1 MNSPS
6 WDLFIIIFLAI
17 ATGYGFILQKE
28 KAAAT
33 LISTYIALAVTSVW
47 GEAVYNILSG
57 NTILFNQVW
66 FQSHLSIFTVKA
78 IMFGAFIVLLSLK
91 GEYLSSR
98 TGTVGSTI
106 LLFLYSFLNAGLIVA
121 TIISFMDEAARTN
134 LLLQSQAAEMI
145 FKYQNYW
152 IALPAIILIVAG
164 FRKKSNS
171 QSEQ

>member
-1 MNSPS
+1 
-6 WDLFIIIFLAI
+6 
-17 ATGYGFILQKE
+17 
-28 KAAAT
+28 
-33 LISTYIALAVTSVW
+33 
-47 GEAVYNILSG
+47 
-57 NTILFNQVW
+57 
-66 FQSHLSIFTVKA
+66 
-78 IMFGAFIVLLSLK
+78 LLSLK